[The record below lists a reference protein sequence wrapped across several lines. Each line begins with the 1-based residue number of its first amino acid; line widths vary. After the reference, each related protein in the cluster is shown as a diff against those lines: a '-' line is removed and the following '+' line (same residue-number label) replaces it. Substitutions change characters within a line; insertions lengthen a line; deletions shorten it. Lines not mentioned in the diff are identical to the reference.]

1 MQRLADV
8 DVSILMCTLNRAEYL
23 EDALAR
29 ILAQSAK
36 DRFRC
41 EVVVVDNG
49 STDHTEQLVRTAAA
63 RSSIPIRYLFEP
75 SPGIGKARNRS
86 VKEARGTWLAFIDD
100 DELAAANWLAELMS
114 GAESTGALIVGGS
127 VLLDLPDSVLETLG
141 RETRR
146 SLRERAADR
155 YGDRVSLC
163 PPRAIL
169 GTGNLLLHRE
179 VISNVGGFDEN
190 MHMGGED
197 ADFLIRARSLGYEV
211 WFVPTAV
218 VRHRIPGFRFG
229 RGYFRRDSLQSG
241 ALLASLTMRHQGLF
255 KLFLE
260 MIARVGQA
268 GFVTLPLM
276 AKAAVTS
283 DEAEYLDREIKLW
296 RAYGFWKFSLAT
308 ALPGLASS
316 RHYLRSVD
324 FREGRTQE
332 PANDPPQPPNGP
344 SCR

>member
-1 MQRLADV
+1 MGDV
-8 DVSILMCTLNRAEYL
+8 EISILMCTLNRAEYL

-29 ILAQSAK
+29 LVAQSAK
-36 DRFRC
+36 DRFRY
-41 EVVVVDNG
+41 EIVIVDNG
-49 STDHTEQLVRTAAA
+49 STDHTRQIVREAAA
-63 RSSIPIRYLFEP
+63 QSSIPIRYLFEP

-86 VKEARGTWLAFIDD
+86 IKAARGPWLAFVDD
-100 DELAAANWLAELMS
+100 DELAELNWLAELMS
-114 GAESTGALIVGGS
+114 AAESTGAQIVGGS

-179 VISNVGGFDEN
+179 VISRVGAFDEM

-197 ADFLIRARSLGYEV
+197 ADFLIRARSLGYEA

-218 VRHRIPGFRFG
+218 VQHRIPQLRFG
-229 RGYFRRDSLQSG
+229 KVYFRRDSLQSG
-241 ALLASLTMRHQGLF
+241 AMLAALTVRHRGSLRLIF
-255 KLFLE
+255 E
-260 MIARVGQA
+260 MIARLGQA
-268 GFVTLPLM
+268 GLVTLPLM

-283 DEAEYLDREIKLW
+283 DDAELLDRQIKWW
-296 RAYGFWKFSLAT
+296 RAYGFWKFAFAT
-308 ALPGLASS
+308 VFPKLASS
-316 RHYLRSVD
+316 QQYLRSVN
-324 FREGRTQE
+324 FREGKAQV
-332 PANDPPQPPNGP
+332 PANDPPRAPKGP
-344 SCR
+344 SCS